1 MIGQMMFVP
10 LLALA
15 YLACLFAIAAFG
27 DRAARHGRRL
37 GGPWIYTLSLGVYC
51 TTASYYGGVG
61 IAMEEGLAFLP
72 IFLGP
77 MVAMFLSPLIL
88 YKILRIA
95 RAYNITS
102 IADFLAARYGKR
114 SKLGIVVSCIALIG
128 VAPAIAVQLKS
139 VAASIN
145 LLSRGS
151 VHGEGA
157 SLANDTAL
165 YVALGLA
172 AFTILFG
179 TRQVDATERH
189 QGMVLAVA
197 FESVVK
203 LVVLLALGGYVVF
216 GLYAGPADLA
226 GRVEAAGLDRLL
238 TFDGTG
244 MSGTDWLLM
253 ILAAGL
259 GFMFLPR
266 QFQVAVIENQDPG
279 HLTRASWA
287 LPAYFLLFLMFIMP
301 MALAGILHQVPVPD
315 LAILQLPLDHGAYA
329 LVVAVFLGGLSA
341 AAAMVV
347 VETIA
352 LATMVSND
360 LVLPLLLRTGWL
372 SVAAS
377 ADPSRLLLLIR
388 RVAIVLIVLAG
399 YLFFRLV
406 GAQLTFVE
414 FGMFSLVAAAQFG
427 PPILIGMYWRDAN
440 WIGALTGL
448 CLSFAVW
455 CYTLLLP
462 AFVMAEFG
470 GEEVLTHGPFGIEL
484 LSPHSLLGFEGLSP
498 TGHAIF
504 WTLLLNLLG
513 LVLGSLLGHSTGLDR
528 TQAEMFVDVWS
539 RADATRMW
547 RGEVRIRELR
557 DMLQRFVGPERT
569 AELFAADARR
579 LGVRLPLDGRA
590 DARLVQTAERQLAR
604 AVGSASARALIG
616 SMVKSESIGTR
627 SVMEILDET
636 SQLIRYSRELERKS
650 SELERATQ
658 ELREANRRLREVDRL
673 KDDFMAT
680 VSHELRTPLTSIRAF
695 SEIVRDNP
703 DLTDEERENFLG
715 VVTRETERLTRLIN
729 DILDLSKIESG
740 RMQWRTAA
748 VPLGGVVREAV
759 DSVMPLLDER
769 KISLTLDLGRAD
781 LAVQAERDRLEQ
793 VLINLISN
801 ACKFVAVGKGRIQVV
816 TKEVI
821 DQVELR
827 VEDDGPGVPPAERE
841 AIFGKFI
848 QLGDRL
854 TAKPEGTGLGLSI
867 SRQIVEAFGGTLRV
881 EASRLGGAAFVATL
895 KIAKSPVDAADAAE

>member
-1 MIGQMMFVP
+1 MIGQMLFVP
-10 LLALA
+10 LLALV
-15 YLACLFAIAAFG
+15 YLACLFMIAAYG
-27 DRAARHGRRL
+27 DRAARLGRRL

-61 IAMEEGLAFLP
+61 IAMEAGLAFLP
-72 IFLGP
+72 IYLGP
-77 MVAMFLSPLIL
+77 VIAMFLSPLVL
-88 YKILRIA
+88 YKMLRIA
-95 RAYNITS
+95 KAYHITS

-114 SKLGIVVSCIALIG
+114 SKLGILVSCIALIG

-139 VAASIN
+139 IAVSIN
-145 LLSRGS
+145 LLRSGS
-151 VHGEGA
+151 VHDA
-157 SLANDTAL
+157 PALANDTAL

-197 FESVVK
+197 FESAVK
-203 LVVLLALGGYVVF
+203 LVVMLAVGGYVVF
-216 GLYAGPADLA
+216 WLYAGPADLSA
-226 GRVEAAGLDRLL
+226 RAEAAGLDRLL

-253 ILAAGL
+253 ALVGGL
-259 GFMFLPR
+259 GFLFLPR
-266 QFQVAVIENQDPG
+266 QFQVAVVENQDPG

-287 LPAYFLLFLMFIMP
+287 LPAYLLLFLLFVLPI
-301 MALAGILHQVPVPD
+301 AVAGILQEVPVPD
-315 LAILQLPLDHGAYA
+315 LTILQLPIDHGAYA
-329 LVVAVFLGGLSA
+329 LAVAVFLGGLSA

-352 LATMVSND
+352 LATIVSND
-360 LVLPLLLRTGWL
+360 LVLPFLLRTGWL

-377 ADPSRLLLLIR
+377 ADPSRLVLLIR
-388 RVAIVLIVLAG
+388 RLAIVLIVLGG

-406 GAQLTFVE
+406 GAHLTFIE
-414 FGMFSLVAAAQFG
+414 FGMLSLLAAAQFG

-440 WIGALTGL
+440 WIGAMIGL
-448 CLSFAVW
+448 CLGFAVW

-462 AFVMAEFG
+462 AFVTAGFG
-470 GEEVLTHGPFGIEL
+470 GEELLARGPFGIDL
-484 LSPHSLLGFEGLSP
+484 LSPHSLLGFRALTP

-504 WTLLLNLLG
+504 WSLLLNVLG
-513 LVLGSLLGHSTGLDR
+513 LVLGSLLGHATGLDR

-547 RGEVRIRELR
+547 RGEVRIRDLR
-557 DMLQRFVGPERT
+557 DMLQRFIGPERT

-579 LGVRLPLDGRA
+579 LGVRLPLEGRA

-616 SMVKSESIGTR
+616 SMVKSESIGSR
-627 SVMEILDET
+627 NVMEILDET

-658 ELREANRRLREVDRL
+658 ELREANRRLREVDRM

-703 DLTDEERENFLG
+703 ELTEEERENFLG

-740 RMQWRTAA
+740 RMQWRSAA
-748 VPLGGVVREAV
+748 VSLATAVRDAV
-759 DSVMPLLDER
+759 DSVTPLLDER
-769 KISLTLDLGRAD
+769 KVNLTLDLGRHD
-781 LAVQAERDRLEQ
+781 LAVQADPDRLEQ

-816 TKEVI
+816 IVETG

-827 VEDDGPGVPPAERE
+827 VEDDGPGVPPGERE

-881 EASRLGGAAFVATL
+881 ETSRLGGAAFVATL
-895 KIAKSPVDAADAAE
+895 KAAKPAVDAADAAE

>member
-1 MIGQMMFVP
+1 VM
-10 LLALA
+10 
-15 YLACLFAIAAFG
+15 
-27 DRAARHGRRL
+27 
-37 GGPWIYTLSLGVYC
+37 
-51 TTASYYGGVG
+51 
-61 IAMEEGLAFLP
+61 
-72 IFLGP
+72 
-77 MVAMFLSPLIL
+77 
-88 YKILRIA
+88 
-95 RAYNITS
+95 
-102 IADFLAARYGKR
+102 
-114 SKLGIVVSCIALIG
+114 
-128 VAPAIAVQLKS
+128 
-139 VAASIN
+139 
-145 LLSRGS
+145 
-151 VHGEGA
+151 
-157 SLANDTAL
+157 
-165 YVALGLA
+165 
-172 AFTILFG
+172 
-179 TRQVDATERH
+179 
-189 QGMVLAVA
+189 LAV
-197 FESVVK
+197 
-203 LVVLLALGGYVVF
+203 GGYVVF
-216 GLYAGPADLA
+216 GLYAGPVDLA
-226 GRVEAAGLDRLL
+226 ARVETAGLGRLL

-244 MSGTDWLLM
+244 MSGTDWLLLT
-253 ILAAGL
+253 LAAGL

-266 QFQVAVIENQDPG
+266 QFQVAVVENQDPG

-287 LPAYFLLFLMFIMP
+287 LPAYFLLVMLFVLP
-301 MALAGILHQVPVPD
+301 VALAGLLHQAPVPD
-315 LAILQLPLDHGAYA
+315 LAVLQLPLDHGAYGLA
-329 LVVAVFLGGLSA
+329 VAVFLGVLSA

-360 LVLPLLLRTGWL
+360 LVLPFLLRTGWL

-388 RVAIVLIVLAG
+388 RLAIVLIVLSG

-406 GAQLTFVE
+406 GANLPLAE
-414 FGMFSLVAAAQFG
+414 FGMISLVAAAQFG

-440 WIGALTGL
+440 WTGALIGL
-448 CLSFAVW
+448 CLGSAVW

-462 AFVMAEFG
+462 AFVLAGFG
-470 GEEVLTHGPFGIEL
+470 GDELLTHGPFGIDL
-484 LSPHSLLGFEGLSP
+484 LNPRSLLGFEGLGATS
-498 TGHAIF
+498 HAIF
-504 WTLLLNLLG
+504 WSLLLNLLG
-513 LVLGSLLGHSTGLDR
+513 LVLGSLLSHATGLDR
-528 TQAEMFVDVWS
+528 NQAEMFVDVWS

-547 RGEVRIRELR
+547 HGEVRIRELR
-557 DMLQRFVGPERT
+557 DMLQRFVGAERT

-616 SMVKSESIGTR
+616 SMVKSESIGSR
-627 SVMEILDET
+627 NVMEILDET

-658 ELREANRRLREVDRL
+658 ELREANRRLREVDRM

-703 DLTDEERENFLG
+703 DLTEEERENFLG

-740 RMQWRTAA
+740 RMQWRSAA
-748 VPLGGVVREAV
+748 VSLATAVRDAV
-759 DSVMPLLDER
+759 NSVTPLLDER
-769 KISLTLDLGRAD
+769 KVSLGLELGRED
-781 LAVQAERDRLEQ
+781 LVVQADPDRLEQ

-816 TKEVI
+816 IAEVV

-827 VEDDGPGVPPAERE
+827 VEDDGPGVPPEERE

-881 EASRLGGAAFVATL
+881 ETSRLGGAAFVATL
-895 KIAKSPVDAADAAE
+895 KPAKPAVDAADTADAAE